1 MPRYIRNQEWGEE
14 NTHTLSWLFLS
25 IRFWLDDG
33 SW

>member
-14 NTHTLSWLFLS
+14 NTHTLSWLFLT
-25 IRFWLDDG
+25 IRIWIDDG